1 MPDDRHEDTAVS
13 AARGPG
19 PKDDPATRETIKQLD
34 DDLVDR
40 LEVDPAGDVK
50 G

>member
-1 MPDDRHEDTAVS
+1 MPDERHEDPAVS
-13 AARGPG
+13 ATQGPG
-19 PKDDPATRETIKQLD
+19 PKDDPATRETIERLD